1 MSDLDKFN
9 QAVADLRVELVETGV
24 LADLSKWDSL
34 DEVVK
39 NIGQVRETV
48 GALIVLVEV
57 AADNIGEIQGKEKQ
71 EKVAEL
77 LDDLFSFPIWL
88 EFLDGFIFEML
99 IAVIVN
105 GLNSRFGTNWVQLL
119 SLREKIKSTDNFL
132 KFLKQ
137 V

>member
-119 SLREKIKSTDNFL
+119 SLREKIKSTDSFL